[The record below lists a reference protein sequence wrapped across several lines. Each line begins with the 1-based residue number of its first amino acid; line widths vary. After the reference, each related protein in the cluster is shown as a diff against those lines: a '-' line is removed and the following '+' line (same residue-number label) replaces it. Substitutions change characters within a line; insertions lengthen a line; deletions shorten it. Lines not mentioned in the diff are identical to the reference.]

1 MSNPTA
7 DSDSVSSAVTALAN
21 GRPVVLL
28 TATGEGNLVC
38 AADSATTQ
46 MLSFIVRHTSGFVCV
61 ALPEPEC
68 DRLSL
73 PPMRA
78 WAGRRPYTDYRV
90 TVDASRGIGTGI
102 SARDRA
108 HTISLLA
115 APTSEPATF
124 TRPGHVVPVA
134 ARVGGVLENQGDA
147 EAGVDL
153 AVLAGL
159 APAAVLA
166 AIVSPQQPQ
175 RMAGQDELIQF
186 GTDHDLPTVS
196 TSDLAA
202 HLRATHSPITRRAVG
217 SLRTCAGSAQTIGYR
232 GDDGSEHLVLVAG
245 LVSGGH
251 AVPAYVH
258 HECLLGDVFGTLR
271 CTCAQR
277 LHRARQ
283 AIVGRNMG
291 VLIYVR
297 QPVTA
302 VGCPLSYQVGCS
314 MPSIPAVHDQGVP
327 GQILRDLGVLST
339 AAPPG
344 LLDRCAGP
352 MPAAEPS

>member
-28 TATGEGNLVC
+28 TASGEGNLVC
-38 AADSATTQ
+38 AADTATTQ

-73 PPMRA
+73 PPMGT
-78 WAGRRPYTDYRV
+78 WAGRRSGTDYRV

-134 ARVGGVLENQGDA
+134 ARVGGILENEGEA

-159 APAAVLA
+159 SPAAVLA

-175 RMAGQDELIQF
+175 RMAGQDELLQF
-186 GTDHDLPTVS
+186 GSDHDLPTVS

-202 HLRATHSPITRRAVG
+202 HLGATHSPITRRTIG
-217 SLRTCAGSAQTIGYR
+217 SLRTWAGSAHTIAYR

-245 LVSGGH
+245 SVSGGH

-258 HECLLGDVFGTLR
+258 YECLLGDVFGTLR
-271 CTCAQR
+271 CPCAQR
-277 LHRARQ
+277 LDRARQ
-283 AIVGRNMG
+283 AIIGRNRG

-302 VGCPLSYQVGCS
+302 VGCPLADHVGYNI
-314 MPSIPAVHDQGVP
+314 PSIAVVEDQRVP

-344 LLDRCAGP
+344 LLD
-352 MPAAEPS
+352 

>member
-1 MSNPTA
+1 MNQAGQRADTSNATT

-28 TATGEGNLVC
+28 TPSGEGNLVC
-38 AADSATTQ
+38 AAESATTR

-78 WAGRRPYTDYRV
+78 WAGSRPYADYRV

-115 APTSEPATF
+115 APTSESATF

-134 ARVGGVLENQGDA
+134 ARVGGILENQGDA

-153 AVLAGL
+153 AILAGL
-159 APAAVLA
+159 KPAAVIA
-166 AIVSPQQPQ
+166 AIVSPQQPE

-186 GTDHDLPTVS
+186 GRNHDLSTVS

-202 HLRATHSPITRRAVG
+202 HLRATHNPIIRRVVR
-217 SLRTCAGSAQTIGYR
+217 SLRTSVGSAQTIGYQ

-245 LVSGGH
+245 SVSGGH
-251 AVPAYVH
+251 AVPVYVH
-258 HECLLGDVFGTLR
+258 HECLLGDVFGTRR

-277 LHRARQ
+277 LDRARQ
-283 AIVGRNMG
+283 AIIGRNRG

-297 QPVTA
+297 QLVTA
-302 VGCPLSYQVGCS
+302 VGCPRTDQVGY
-314 MPSIPAVHDQGVP
+314 SIPAIPAVDDHGVP
-327 GQILRDLGVLST
+327 GQILRDLEVLST

-344 LLDRCAGP
+344 LLD
-352 MPAAEPS
+352 

>member
-28 TATGEGNLVC
+28 TPRGEGNLVC

-73 PPMRA
+73 PPMGT
-78 WAGRRPYTDYRV
+78 WAPRRPSTDYRV

-134 ARVGGVLENQGDA
+134 ARVGGVLENQGEA

-175 RMAGQDELIQF
+175 RMACQDELIQF
-186 GTDHDLPTVS
+186 GSEYDLPTVS
-196 TSDLAA
+196 TSDLVA
-202 HLRATHSPITRRAVG
+202 HLGATHSPITRWAVG
-217 SLRTCAGSAQTIGYR
+217 SLRTWAGSAQTIGYR

-245 LVSGGH
+245 SVSGGH
-251 AVPAYVH
+251 AVPAHVH
-258 HECLLGDVFGTLR
+258 HECLLGDVFGALR

-277 LHRARQ
+277 LDRARR
-283 AIVGRNMG
+283 AIVGRNRG

-297 QPVTA
+297 QPATA
-302 VGCPLSYQVGCS
+302 VGCPLANQVGYRI
-314 MPSIPAVHDQGVP
+314 PSIPAVDDRGVP

-344 LLDRCAGP
+344 LLD
-352 MPAAEPS
+352 

>member
-1 MSNPTA
+1 
-7 DSDSVSSAVTALAN
+7 
-21 GRPVVLL
+21 
-28 TATGEGNLVC
+28 
-38 AADSATTQ
+38 
-46 MLSFIVRHTSGFVCV
+46 
-61 ALPEPEC
+61 
-68 DRLSL
+68 
-73 PPMRA
+73 
-78 WAGRRPYTDYRV
+78 
-90 TVDASRGIGTGI
+90 
-102 SARDRA
+102 
-108 HTISLLA
+108 
-115 APTSEPATF
+115 
-124 TRPGHVVPVA
+124 VVPVA
-134 ARVGGVLENQGDA
+134 ARVGGVLENQGEA

-166 AIVSPQQPQ
+166 TIVSPQQPQ

-186 GTDHDLPTVS
+186 GSDHGLPTVS

-202 HLRATHSPITRRAVG
+202 HLGATHSPITRTAVG
-217 SLRTCAGSAQTIGYR
+217 SLRTWAGSAQTIGYR

-245 LVSGGH
+245 SVSGGH

-258 HECLLGDVFGTLR
+258 HECLLGDVFGALR

-277 LHRARQ
+277 LDRARQ
-283 AIVGRNMG
+283 VIVGRNRG

-302 VGCPLSYQVGCS
+302 VGCPLTDQVGYS
-314 MPSIPAVHDQGVP
+314 TPSILAVDDQGVP

-344 LLDRCAGP
+344 LLD
-352 MPAAEPS
+352 